1 MVADRPGI
9 IAALAEVFS
18 RHDVS
23 VDAVLQEPGWPKSEL
38 PTVMTL
44 DRCSSTAV
52 RAALQDLEG
61 FDFHVRPPLWMPVLR
76 GDA

>member
-1 MVADRPGI
+1 MA
-9 IAALAEVFS
+9 
-18 RHDVS
+18 
-23 VDAVLQEPGWPKSEL
+23 WPKSEL

-52 RAALQDLEG
+52 TAALKDLEG
-61 FDFHVRPPLWMPVLR
+61 FDFHVRPPLWLPVLR

>member
-1 MVADRPGI
+1 MVEDRPGI
-9 IAALAEVFS
+9 IAALAEVFA

-44 DRCSSTAV
+44 DTCSSTAV
-52 RAALQDLEG
+52 TAALKDLEG
-61 FDFHVRPPLWMPVLR
+61 FDFHVRPPLWLPMLR